1 MCMTR
6 LITLPSV
13 LDAAVSHMNYF
24 VSGDAHATSCQRLV
38 DRSVEVAESKTS
50 IVHASSKP
58 PLGCLSPSVPLQFFL
73 LKSTLFRC

>member
-6 LITLPSV
+6 LITVPGVPDASV
-13 LDAAVSHMNYF
+13 SQMNCF
-24 VSGDAHATSCQRLV
+24 VLGDAHATSCQRLV

-58 PLGCLSPSVPLQFFL
+58 PLGCLSPSVPLQ
-73 LKSTLFRC
+73 LKKHTMF